1 MRGKCATGA
10 RADPRESRETARCD
24 VGMPRAYAQARSNV
38 LSTKELLLAG
48 SWAAIVFA
56 VIAMSGF
63 TGSGTSQILLASG
76 AVIALV
82 LTRNS
87 RRD

>member
-1 MRGKCATGA
+1 VGIAPHA
-10 RADPRESRETARCD
+10 RARTRTNPAKSRAAMLACRVLTPE
-24 VGMPRAYAQARSNV
+24 ARSNV

-63 TGSGTSQILLASG
+63 TGSGMSQILLASG